1 MGFIKKTKT
10 LKQAVSKLDKHKMKT
25 RSANKNVSQEKVS
38 NPSMDKLDIVD
49 ENLTS
54 DANEN
59 SCLSNDYALINPNL
73 YCYPF
78 CNIDTSQNNEI
89 IQCSLCLIKIHL
101 VCSDAD
107 KISKS
112 SWKCERCR
120 NISEDILH
128 LKQQVAEL
136 NNALSSIIDKEQY
149 SSQKYCDLVTENNH
163 LKEVIHQLK
172 AENYNLRIRHY
183 NRFNSLSSDSSSD
196 SDSCSDDAEESWIP
210 KTAKKTARKCSP
222 KTRSPT
228 AQSQAVKTSA
238 SPTRPTLSKTDH
250 QTPSPSPSSSDRKN
264 DESSADQLSQ
274 STMSTT
280 TVPTN
285 PNVPTST
292 TGRKTV
298 RPRMV
303 AVGGSMIRST
313 GETIS
318 KQLHNFDT
326 CVYSISGLQI
336 DNARKE
342 IVKIVDSFTDQDVL
356 VLHVGTNDIVNSSH
370 HELLARYGN
379 LLDSVKQTAPECN
392 VIVSGLSYR
401 MSHFDNHLNSRIENF
416 NGALRMLCLSYQKCC
431 YREFNPPAVSSFYKS
446 DGLHFNPK
454 GTELFARSLT
464 SFINST
470 NFYFPLN
477 KPVM

>member
-1 MGFIKKTKT
+1 M
-10 LKQAVSKLDKHKMKT
+10 
-25 RSANKNVSQEKVS
+25 
-38 NPSMDKLDIVD
+38 
-49 ENLTS
+49 
-54 DANEN
+54 
-59 SCLSNDYALINPNL
+59 
-73 YCYPF
+73 
-78 CNIDTSQNNEI
+78 
-89 IQCSLCLIKIHL
+89 CLIKIHL

-210 KTAKKTARKCSP
+210 KTAKKTTRKCSP

-228 AQSQAVKTSA
+228 SQSQVVKTSA
-238 SPTRPTLSKTDH
+238 SPT
-250 QTPSPSPSSSDRKN
+250 PSSSPSSSDRKN

-280 TVPTN
+280 AVPTN
-285 PNVPTST
+285 PNVLTST

-342 IVKIVDSFTDQDVL
+342 IAKIVDSFTDQDVL

-379 LLDSVKQTAPECN
+379 LLDSVKETAPECN

-416 NGALRMLCLSYQKCC
+416 NGALRMLC
-431 YREFNPPAVSSFYKS
+431 FVI
-446 DGLHFNPK
+446 PK
-454 GTELFARSLT
+454 MLL
-464 SFINST
+464 
-470 NFYFPLN
+470 
-477 KPVM
+477 